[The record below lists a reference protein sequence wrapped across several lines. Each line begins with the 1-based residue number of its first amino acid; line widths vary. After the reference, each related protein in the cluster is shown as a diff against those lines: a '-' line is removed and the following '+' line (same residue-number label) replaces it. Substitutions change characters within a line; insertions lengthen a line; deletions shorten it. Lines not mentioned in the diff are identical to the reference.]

1 MCKAGGEKVC
11 PWWLNFMVDNPVRR
25 MFFRADKLLG
35 SYLEKGMVFL
45 DLGCGGGRYSIA
57 GAELLGTS
65 GRVIALDIQ
74 EQMLAKVERE
84 IGKRSLEK
92 VVKTHLGKQNNIDLN
107 IDVDFALAMCMV
119 HETQNKYEFF
129 TQVKKVLKNGGKML
143 VVEPKG
149 HVSRKKVEEQ
159 IENAKR
165 AGLKLIELKRI
176 NIFCRGYL
184 LKK

>member
-1 MCKAGGEKVC
+1 MRKTDGKKVC
-11 PWWLNFMVDNPVRR
+11 PWWLNFIVDNPLRR
-25 MFFRADKLLG
+25 MIFRADNFLG
-35 SYLEKGMVFL
+35 PYLEKGMIFL

-57 GAELLGTS
+57 GAELVGTS
-65 GRVIALDIQ
+65 GKVIALDIQ
-74 EQMLAKVERE
+74 KQMLAKAKRE
-84 IGKRSLEK
+84 IEKRRLEE
-92 VVKTHLGKQNNIDLN
+92 VVKTHLAKQDNIDLN
-107 IDVDFALAMCMV
+107 IDIDFALAMCMV
-119 HETQNKYEFF
+119 HETPDKYKFF
-129 TQVKKVLKNGGKML
+129 IQVKKVLKNGGKML

-165 AGLKLIELKRI
+165 AGLKIIGLKRI